1 MDLTKEKIRRTK
13 RKKYQPIIPRKREW
27 PVVQMSRNIKLFVE
41 TVIENTID
49 QIEADAPTTEALIDE
64 LEATLYLERLRI
76 RQYPWAVD
84 PKDDE
89 AFWKK
94 VKAKLVS
101 ISSEQ
106 YSEEQRQMIVDE
118 LVHSIVSRYA
128 REISSTFKPTSYRMA
143 RTVVTF
149 GFSRLLNAARVKGFR
164 SLFSNRY
171 TLRDKINIV
180 GEHEHLRK
188 LAQKGTIVMVPTHFS
203 NLDSILIGWVIH
215 ELGLPAFIY
224 GAGLNLFNIKIFA
237 YFMNSLGAYK
247 VDRRKK
253 DKIYLETLKAYSS
266 LALQWGCHSLFFP
279 GGTRSRSGRVEDKL
293 KLGLLGTAVE
303 AQRIFFQ
310 QHVENEE
317 PLEKI
322 FVVPVVIN
330 YHFVLEAPTLIRE
343 YLEKEGQERYY
354 TESDEYSTSYKIL
367 KFLIKFFTKGSDI
380 SVSFGRGM
388 DFLGNPVDEE
398 GNSLDKWGN
407 PINTLEYFMMDG
419 KITANAQREHEY
431 TRMLAE
437 AIRKDYYKN
446 SRVFSSHLAAFT
458 AFELFRKKYK
468 KLDLFNLLRL
478 PEEELVLSYAAFK
491 NTFSLLREEVFRLQA
506 SGKVKTASH
515 LQGDVDE
522 VIAHGLEN
530 VGMYHAKRPLFQN
543 KEGNITTMDMN
554 TLFYYHNRMEGY
566 DLEGFVK

>member
-1 MDLTKEKIRRTK
+1 MDLTKEKTRRTR

-49 QIEADAPTTEALIDE
+49 QLEADAPTTEALIDE
-64 LEATLYLERLRI
+64 LEATLYLEKLRI
-76 RQYPWAVD
+76 RQNPWAVD
-84 PKDDE
+84 PKDDK
-89 AFWKK
+89 AFWEK
-94 VKAKLVS
+94 VKDKLIS
-101 ISSEQ
+101 ISGEH
-106 YSEEQRQMIVDE
+106 YAEEQRQMIVDE
-118 LVHSIVSRYA
+118 LVHSIASRYA
-128 REISSTFKPTSYRMA
+128 HEISSTFKPTSYRMA

-149 GFSRLLNAARVKGFR
+149 GFARLLNAARVKGYR

-224 GAGLNLFNIKIFA
+224 GAGLNLFNIGIFA

-253 DKIYLETLKAYSS
+253 NKIYLETLKAYSS
-266 LALQWGCHSLFFP
+266 LALEWGCHSLFFP
-279 GGTRSRSGRVEDKL
+279 GGTRSRSGRIEDKL

-303 AQRIFFQ
+303 AQRIFFE
-310 QHVENEE
+310 QHVEHNE

-354 TESDEYSTSYKIL
+354 TESDEHSTSYKIV
-367 KFLIKFFTKGSDI
+367 KFLLKFFTKGSDI

-388 DFLGNPVDEE
+388 DFLGNQVDDE
-398 GNSLDKWGN
+398 GNSLDKRGN
-407 PINTLEYFMMDG
+407 PVNTLEYFIMDG
-419 KITANAQREHEY
+419 KITANAQREGEY
-431 TRMLAE
+431 TRMLGE
-437 AIRKDYYKN
+437 ALRKAYYKN
-446 SRVFSSHLAAFT
+446 NRVFSSHLAAFT

-478 PEEELVLSYAAFK
+478 PEEELVLTYDEFK
-491 NTFSLLREEVFRLQA
+491 GTFLRLREEIFRLQA
-506 SGKVKTASH
+506 AGKVEIAPH
-515 LQGDVDE
+515 LQGDVDK
-522 VIAHGLEN
+522 VIGHGLEN
-530 VGMYHAKRPLFQN
+530 VGMYHASRPLLRN

-554 TLFYYHNRMEGY
+554 ILFYYHNRMEGY
-566 DLEGFVK
+566 ELEAFV